1 MGGFMICQLW
11 DHSKPI
17 SMGIPHTD
25 RSAFYS
31 WKGKVFFSATMRGDT
46 LDCHVAAKGRNKL
59 LLREAINQ
67 FCQYMFLTY
76 SQCNKIA
83 ACVKMKSVRN
93 LCLKC
98 GFVKIA
104 DINDSEVLVRWAE

>member
-1 MGGFMICQLW
+1 MICQLW
-11 DHSKPI
+11 DNSEPLKLN
-17 SMGIPHTD
+17 IPHADT
-25 RSAFYS
+25 SAFYS

-67 FCQYMFLTY
+67 FCQYVFFTY
-76 SQCNKIA
+76 AWCKKIA
-83 ACVKMKSVRN
+83 ACVKMKSVKN

-104 DINDSEVLVRWAE
+104 DINKHEVLVRWAEW